1 MADDTMENTLQRNED
16 PPSYESTIH
25 LHVSN
30 ASAIQTKDA
39 RRSPKLMATPS
50 PGAHPDRPHESV
62 TPFRHHPPY
71 PYHHFHPIAN
81 KYLLGNKG
89 DYHQEN
95 HTFPPYHYPPPSP
108 YHYPWLYNWEPHRS
122 RQSSISTPSSQVTEP
137 GKSAYGASTIHGAKV
152 SLEWGESQNQRY
164 QTGRIG

>member
-25 LHVSN
+25 PPVSN

-39 RRSPKLMATPS
+39 RKSPKLMATPS

-81 KYLLGNKG
+81 KYPLGNKG
-89 DYHQEN
+89 DYHQGN
-95 HTFPPYHYPPPSP
+95 HTFPPYHYPPLPIITPGYIIGSP
-108 YHYPWLYNWEPHRS
+108 IGVVNRVIQPL
-122 RQSSISTPSSQVTEP
+122 V
-137 GKSAYGASTIHGAKV
+137 AK
-152 SLEWGESQNQRY
+152 
-164 QTGRIG
+164 